1 MNEDEDK
8 TYEEAEDNSQAEWDE
23 AFDDLAETGREDQ
36 EAEEDDTD
44 DDAAGG
50 EDTGG
55 EEDAAGDDVHSDIE
69 GEETSE
75 EHIRSAVD
83 DILPNKDDAAVQA
96 VVQDLFQDEI
106 PNPLVDSDGDPIT
119 SVSDMLQLVN
129 PRTQQPFTYDE
140 ARAWMDEK
148 KASYDAAV
156 QERVTEANRVIENN
170 TTIQRGVAK
179 VQAEYGD
186 LLKQMPEVAQQLIDT
201 YQRTLEITPNGNV
214 TKAPVDIVDFYNVS
228 MKPYLDMAE
237 KQEAAANK
245 EKIKRTKS
253 DRADVSGRSNT
264 DNRTDSDKEWDTA
277 FKEVLGG

>member
-55 EEDAAGDDVHSDIE
+55 EEDASGDEVYRDTGRDE
-69 GEETSE
+69 PE

-83 DILPNKDDAAVQA
+83 DVLPNKDDAAVQA
-96 VVQDLFQDEI
+96 VVQDLFQDDI

-156 QERVTEANRVIENN
+156 QERVTEASRVIENN